1 MYLRVFSKADATRTA
16 KHLQLSAFKRWMDGL
31 GSLQLA
37 RTGGGE
43 RIRANRNLSLSLSRS
58 NPTWQWSGNGT
69 AGLGEN
75 SDVGR
80 HLWWRLFNY
89 RKSSG

>member
-37 RTGGGE
+37 HTEEVREYVPIEIYPSHSAGVTRRGSGVE
-43 RIRANRNLSLSLSRS
+43 WDSR
-58 NPTWQWSGNGT
+58 
-69 AGLGEN
+69 
-75 SDVGR
+75 VR
-80 HLWWRLFNY
+80 
-89 RKSSG
+89 